1 MSEGRKPGDE
11 WWLTEMAKAEGYPA
25 SHDAHE
31 GKDAERGEQRQQ
43 VENHAANSNVQRE
56 LDHRLLEMCNGQLR
70 ALATVVNRHT
80 MGDII
85 AALVCAGLMLWTLQT
100 ANMRCDALL
109 ERIATLEAN
118 QKATAEKVEQSA
130 KSAEAYAERASK
142 HVWELKTA
150 LKLKFSQQRSAETPD
165 GEM

>member
-1 MSEGRKPGDE
+1 MSKERAEQDK
-11 WWLTEMAKAEGYPA
+11 WLLTEEAKEEGYPA
-25 SHDAHE
+25 GYDAHE
-31 GKDAERGEQRQQ
+31 GKERGEQRQQ